1 MPDPGAAVRA
11 RVAEV
16 LSVAGVG
23 AGSRLLVGL
32 SGGVDST
39 VLLNALATLR
49 GCFAFTLTAHHV
61 HHGLSPYADAWVTAC
76 EAQCAAL
83 DVPLSVTRISVDPMP
98 GEGWEAAARR
108 LRHAAWAQTP
118 TDWWVSGHHEN
129 DQAETVL
136 FRLLRGAGV
145 HGAAAMRA
153 EEPNPDGPGRL
164 RPLLAVPRVVLEAA
178 ARADGLSWVE
188 DESNADPRFTRN
200 FLRHAVMP
208 VIRSRFPAA
217 DRTLAR
223 AAAHFD
229 EAASLLDVLAAQDAA
244 ACGQPL
250 SRAAESMAMSR
261 AALRSLE
268 SARVRNLLRWRLRQL
283 AVLMPDEAR
292 LGEAVRQLQSC
303 DAARPLMLPM
313 GSAVLHAYR
322 DVVWLTPPL
331 PELPTEPL
339 LWRGTTLKWGEGCIE
354 AVTTCGEGL
363 DLTKL
368 QSAAECV
375 VVARWPGCRVHLPGR
390 PGKAV
395 RQLAQESGLAPVLRD
410 RLPILRVD
418 GDVAWMAGVG
428 VAAGFVCAPGA
439 PGVQLRWR
447 VPARYSVSGDT
458 LL

>member
-1 MPDPGAAVRA
+1 MPDPRAAVRS
-11 RVAEV
+11 RVAGV
-16 LSVAGVG
+16 LSAAGVG
-23 AGSRLLVGL
+23 AGSRLLLGL
-32 SGGVDST
+32 SGGLDST
-39 VLLNALATLR
+39 VLLNALAALR
-49 GCFAFTLTAHHV
+49 GRFAYTLIAHHV
-61 HHGLSPYADAWVTAC
+61 NHGLSPHAEAWVQAC
-76 EAQCAAL
+76 EVQCAAL
-83 DVPLSVTRISVDPMP
+83 GVPLKVTHVSVNPQA

-118 TDWWVSGHHEN
+118 ADWWVSGHHEN

-153 EEPNPDGPGRL
+153 VESSESGPGRL
-164 RPLLAVPRVVLEAA
+164 RPLLAVPRAVLEASA
-178 ARADGLSWVE
+178 QADGLSWVE

-200 FLRHAVMP
+200 YLRHVVMP
-208 VIRSRFPAA
+208 VIRSRFAAA

-229 EAASLLDVLAAQDAA
+229 EAADLLETLAAQDAA
-244 ACGQPL
+244 ACGDPL
-250 SRAAESMAMSR
+250 SRAA
-261 AALRSLE
+261 LQSLAP
-268 SARVRNLLRWRLRQL
+268 ARVRNLLRWRLRQL
-283 AVLMPDEAR
+283 AVSMPDEAR

-313 GSAVLHAYR
+313 GSAILHAYR
-322 DVVWLTPPL
+322 DAAWLTPPL
-331 PELPTEPL
+331 PALPTEPRPWQAAPL
-339 LWRGTTLKWGEGCIE
+339 DWGEGCID
-354 AVTTCGEGL
+354 AVRVSGAGV
-363 DLTKL
+363 DLNKL
-368 QSAAECV
+368 ESAAECV

-395 RQLAQESGLAPVLRD
+395 RQLAQESGLPPVLRD

-418 GDVAWMAGVG
+418 GKVAWMAGVG
-428 VAAGFVCAPGA
+428 IAAGFICPPGA

-458 LL
+458 AL